1 MELTPYSKD
10 GIRPLSRFHAEEL
23 LYEYAQ
29 GTLDDNRKLALEEYL
44 KTDTELQRELQR
56 IRRGLGYLDGLSSF
70 RASNESLERVR
81 VSTNFMDKVN
91 EKLRVEDWPAGLKLG
106 LESIAVVSVIFVIAI
121 AVPWNALF
129 EVIQDETS
137 SVTLA
142 EVRREQRKSAPE
154 TADET
159 LMELVKDVVFDDE
172 GVPESAFTS
181 PQKTVDDIAGVPQV
195 AGPNTTLPAAANVAP
210 AAAPAAQAP
219 TAPGTAKPTEA
230 PPKRSASS
238 ETPAVP
244 AVPAVA
250 PAPVVVPAPVVAKA
264 PVATPTQ
271 AAAIAAATAPK
282 PQDPVAFRGF
292 LYRGRLQVTNVE
304 AVTPKL
310 VEFVNTAG
318 GRKAGQV
325 DLGWQKGQGSYFHF
339 TIPEAKYEELE
350 AFFRE
355 YGTLVISKERH
366 ERVMPEGIIR
376 LIVEVEEK
384 K

>member
-10 GIRPLSRFHAEEL
+10 GLRPLSRFHAEEL

-29 GTLDDNRKLALEEYL
+29 GTLDENRTRALEDYL
-44 KTDTELQRELQR
+44 KTDTDLQRELQR
-56 IRRGLGYLDGLSSF
+56 IRRGLGYLDQLSGF
-70 RASNESLERVR
+70 RASSESLERVR
-81 VSTNFMDKVN
+81 VSTSFMDKVN

-121 AVPWNALF
+121 AVPWNSLF

-142 EVRREQRKSAPE
+142 EVRREKSASGPE
-154 TADET
+154 AADET
-159 LMELVKDVVFDDE
+159 LMELVKGVVFDDE

-181 PQKTVDDIAGVPQV
+181 PQKTVDQIAGVPQV
-195 AGPNTTLPAAANVAP
+195 AGPNATLPTAAP
-210 AAAPAAQAP
+210 AAAPPAAEAP
-219 TAPGTAKPTEA
+219 TAAPAAAAKPNEV
-230 PPKRSASS
+230 PPKRTASS
-238 ETPAVP
+238 EAPAVP
-244 AVPAVA
+244 AVVAPIPPAVVAA
-250 PAPVVVPAPVVAKA
+250 PTVAQTTPPAQVA
-264 PVATPTQ
+264 V
-271 AAAIAAATAPK
+271 AAATAPK

-366 ERVMPEGIIR
+366 ERIMPEGIIR

>member
-29 GTLDDNRKLALEEYL
+29 GTLDADRTRALEEYL
-44 KTDTELQRELQR
+44 KTDPELQRELQR
-56 IRRGLGYLDGLSSF
+56 IRRGLGYLDALSGF

-81 VSTNFMDKVN
+81 VSTSFMDQVN

-121 AVPWNALF
+121 AVPWNSLF

-142 EVRREQRKSAPE
+142 EVRREPRTSSPE
-154 TADET
+154 AADET

-172 GVPESAFTS
+172 GVPETAFTS
-181 PQKTVDDIAGVPQV
+181 PQKTVDQLVGVPQV
-195 AGPNTTLPAAANVAP
+195 AGPGSNLPQLAQAVTALPAGNVAPAPP
-210 AAAPAAQAP
+210 AAAPAPPAVTPPAP
-219 TAPGTAKPTEA
+219 VPPAAPARVAEA
-230 PPKRSASS
+230 PPKRTASS
-238 ETPAVP
+238 ET
-244 AVPAVA
+244 
-250 PAPVVVPAPVVAKA
+250 
-264 PVATPTQ
+264 
-271 AAAIAAATAPK
+271 AATTTPK
-282 PQDPVAFRGF
+282 PQDPVIYQGF

-310 VEFVNTAG
+310 VEFVTNQG

-325 DLGWQKGQGSYFHF
+325 ALGWQKGQGSYFHF

-376 LIVEVEEK
+376 LIVEVEERK
-384 K
+384 P